1 MRKWLPALAVLLV
14 GFGAL
19 TWWAALDAAAPA
31 RAEGVFELGAYRAL
45 VADDPA
51 EALPTDVRVEFV
63 GSAARPAFAVQA
75 GTMGSREIAYTS
87 FQIIAPG
94 GPTIIDAPVDRA
106 QGEAMTGKGL
116 AFSDAAYQRVLAAM
130 ASAQTIAVT
139 HEHADHIT
147 AIARHP
153 APAAI
158 APHLALTS
166 IQRDALAPLAPGAV
180 LAPAIAAIAPLNLSA
195 PTRIAP
201 GIVMIPAAGHSPA
214 SVVFYV
220 KTSARE
226 YLFIG
231 DVVWAMSNIADLTGR
246 PRFLHWIIRGV
257 DTGRDQVL
265 AQVRA
270 LHDLADSEP
279 ELVIL
284 PAHDVVYLR
293 DLIAAGALI
302 EGFAP

>member
-1 MRKWLPALAVLLV
+1 MKKWLVAILLLV
-14 GFGAL
+14 GSLGGFF
-19 TWWAALDAAAPA
+19 WWAALDAAAPA
-31 RAEGVFELGAYRAL
+31 RADGVFALGAYRAL

-51 EALPTDVRVEFV
+51 EALPKEIRVEFV
-63 GSAARPAFAVQA
+63 GGAARPAFAVQA
-75 GTMGSREIAYTS
+75 GAMGAREIAYTS
-87 FQIIAPG
+87 FQIVAPAG
-94 GPTIIDAPVDRA
+94 DTIIDAPVDRA
-106 QGEAMTGKGL
+106 QGEAMTGEGFT
-116 AFSDAAYQRVLAAM
+116 FSDAAYERVLTAM
-130 ASAQTIAVT
+130 ANAATIAVT
-139 HEHADHIT
+139 HEHADHVT

-166 IQRDALAPLAPGAV
+166 IQRDALAPLARGAV
-180 LAPAIAAIAPLNLSA
+180 LAPAIAAIAPLSLSA

-231 DVVWAMSNIADLTGR
+231 DIAWAMSNITELTGR
-246 PRFLHWIIRGV
+246 PRFLGWIIRGV

-265 AQVRA
+265 AQIRA
-270 LHDLADSEP
+270 LHDLAASEP
-279 ELVIL
+279 SLVIL
-284 PAHDVVYLR
+284 PAHDAAYLR
-293 DLIAAGALI
+293 ALVASGI
-302 EGFAP
+302 LTERFAP

>member
-1 MRKWLPALAVLLV
+1 MKKWLALLLV
-14 GFGAL
+14 LASLGAL
-19 TWWAALDAAAPA
+19 FWWAVLDAAAPA
-31 RAEGVFELGAYRAL
+31 RAHGVFDLGVYRAL
-45 VADDPA
+45 VANDR
-51 EALPTDVRVEFV
+51 EETLPTEVRVEFV

-75 GTMGSREIAYTS
+75 GALGSREIAYTS
-87 FQIIAPG
+87 FQIVAPG
-94 GPTIIDAPVDRA
+94 GGTIIDAPVDRA

-116 AFSDAAYQRVLAAM
+116 AFSDAAYERMLTAM
-130 ASAQTIAVT
+130 ASAATIAVT

-153 APAAI
+153 TPGLI
-158 APHLALTS
+158 APRLALTA
-166 IQRDALAPLAPGAV
+166 IQREALAPLATGTG
-180 LAPAIAAIAPLNLSA
+180 LDPAIAASAPLSLSA

-201 GIVMIPAAGHSPA
+201 GIVMIPAAGHSPG

-220 KTSARE
+220 KTRTRE

-231 DVVWAMSNIADLTGR
+231 DIVWAMSNIVDLTGR
-246 PRFLHWIIRGV
+246 PRFLHWIIPGV
-257 DTGRDQVL
+257 DTGRDHVL

-270 LHDLADSEP
+270 LHDLGANEP
-279 ELVIL
+279 ELAIL

-293 DLIAAGALI
+293 ELIATGTLA